1 MWEPSAV
8 LDRLR
13 AAFPYV
19 VAVVVPLAGILL
31 AAARVVEGD
40 RDDALRIG
48 LATLLG
54 VALYALLF
62 A

>member
-1 MWEPSAV
+1 M

-13 AAFPYV
+13 RIFPYA
-19 VAVVVPLAGILL
+19 VAVVVPLAGLVL
-31 AAARVVEGD
+31 AGARVAEGD